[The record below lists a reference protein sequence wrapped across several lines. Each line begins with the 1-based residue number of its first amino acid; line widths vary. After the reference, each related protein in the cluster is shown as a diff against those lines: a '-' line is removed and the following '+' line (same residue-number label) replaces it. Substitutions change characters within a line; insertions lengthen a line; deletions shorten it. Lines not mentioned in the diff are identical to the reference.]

1 MNRMML
7 MSIGLVRIN
16 VGFILLLWLWLLLW
30 LLLLLLLWL
39 LLLWLL
45 LLWLLLLWLFLFGVY
60 PQQVYYI
67 IHRNKNG
74 VITTRRLQTTI
85 QYVE

>member
-16 VGFILLLWLWLLLW
+16 VGFILLL
-30 LLLLLLLWL
+30 LLLLLLW
-39 LLLWLL
+39 
-45 LLWLLLLWLFLFGVY
+45 LWLFLFGVY